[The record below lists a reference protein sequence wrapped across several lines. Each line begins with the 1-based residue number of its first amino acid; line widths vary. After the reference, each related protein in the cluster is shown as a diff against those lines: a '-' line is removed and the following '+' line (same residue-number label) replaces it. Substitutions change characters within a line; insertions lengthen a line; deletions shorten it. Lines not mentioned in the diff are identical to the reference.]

1 MKLPM
6 MGGISIHEFSAQTKI
21 RMEDIRE
28 RLMALGEQSLAR
40 AVGKNPE
47 TMIDV
52 DVAELLA
59 LEMGMEIERVAEK
72 GAISSI
78 DQEVMRESLKTK
90 IDQEHL
96 LKRAPVVSVM
106 GHVDHGK
113 TTLLDALRSKTSARA
128 VAGTEAGG
136 ITQKLSAFT
145 VVPDGREEEIVFL
158 DTPGHSAFSVMRGQ
172 GALATDIVV
181 LVVALDDGVQP
192 QTLEALRCAKSAKCS
207 IVLALNKVDKF
218 HSESEKTKQ
227 RRKILLELSN
237 HDLLTEDY
245 GGDVQVVEVSGKSG
259 AGLEQLVESICL
271 QAEVLELKANHSG
284 LAEAVVLESKFEKGR
299 GIIAEVLVRWG
310 ALKVGDPIVVGT
322 VMAKIRGLIDENG
335 KQQKVAHPSKL
346 VRVLGFKEIPDSG
359 VELLSVES
367 ETQAKSIIDRRR
379 KLLERKAA
387 LLEKKAE
394 KKAAKIDRI
403 RGRLGRKRKIIEQRA
418 EEARVAALS
427 PEEAAAEAA
436 LDEEEELPMVG
447 VMLRADGSGSLEALR
462 QIVETIADKV
472 AEFVDLRVAEAQ
484 IGEIRASD
492 LEKCLGIGE
501 TVILAFNVS
510 MSDLSL
516 RSKFKQ
522 ADIPIFQDDVIY
534 GLEDSL
540 VDKLEE
546 ILPKIRTVTKEVSDH
561 PTPLAHCPAHRSPL
575 FLSFSRAR
583 RRC

>member
-436 LDEEEELPMVG
+436 LDEDEELPMVG

-561 PTPLAHCPAHRSPL
+561 PTPLAHCPAHRSPI

>member
-1 MKLPM
+1 M

-436 LDEEEELPMVG
+436 LDEDEELPMVG

-561 PTPLAHCPAHRSPL
+561 PTPLAHCPAHRSPI